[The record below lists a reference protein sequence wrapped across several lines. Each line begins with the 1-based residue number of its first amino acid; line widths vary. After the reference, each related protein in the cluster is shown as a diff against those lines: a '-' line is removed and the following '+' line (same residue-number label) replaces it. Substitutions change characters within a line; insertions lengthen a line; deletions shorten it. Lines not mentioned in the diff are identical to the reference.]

1 MADREVVVVNSESNG
16 LGLAGLIFSSLGW
29 LTCGLLCIPGA
40 VLSLLG
46 LFSKGP
52 KGHAVAGLIV
62 GFPGVAFFVL
72 FGAGIILTLTGI
84 GGAVNAAKE
93 IADARRSGEQSMADS
108 QQPKADVLP
117 AVPDDNNEIVTQLN
131 STERTEPT
139 TQVVPEPKPT
149 ATLEGFDSPDN
160 AQEAKPSA
168 DAAEPVAPAA
178 EKSPQ
183 PSQFPKN
190 DPAELYEPEPIMIPE
205 LKVKSA
211 EPYYREFIDVTGKFR
226 IRAQFLKV
234 VDGKAKLKKEDGSE
248 IDVPLERLSATD
260 RGYIDLMTN

>member
-16 LGLAGLIFSSLGW
+16 LGLAGLVFSGLGW

-62 GFPGVAFFVL
+62 GFPGVVFFVL

-84 GGAVNAAKE
+84 GGALNAAND
-93 IADARRSGEQSMADS
+93 IAETRRSAEDSMADS

-117 AVPDDNNEIVTQLN
+117 AVPDNDNEIIAQFN
-131 STERTEPT
+131 T
-139 TQVVPEPKPT
+139 TKQIELESQVVPEPKPT
-149 ATLEGFDSPDN
+149 ATVESPDSSAN
-160 AQEAKPSA
+160 APETKPSA
-168 DAAEPVAPAA
+168 DIAEPVAPVA
-178 EKSPQ
+178 EKNPKSN
-183 PSQFPKN
+183 QFSKK
-190 DPAELYEPEPIMIPE
+190 DPAGLYEPEPIMIPE
-205 LKVKSA
+205 LRVKPA
-211 EPYYREFIDVTGKFR
+211 EPNYREFVDVTGKFR

-234 VDGKAKLKKEDGSE
+234 VDGKAILKKEDGIE
-248 IDVPLERLSATD
+248 IDVPLEKLSATD
-260 RGYIDLMTN
+260 RGYIDLMTK